1 MTKFASR
8 TDGAESLGPTGGPK
22 VTSPA
27 AAPIA
32 ANGPFT
38 DAVEAHAIP
47 DHPGAEKGLLGVKAP
62 FGWRQTDDIEDRLR
76 AAGVPSPYA
85 NDKI

>member
-8 TDGAESLGPTGGPK
+8 TDGLESLSATGGPQLK
-22 VTSPA
+22 VEKPL
-27 AAPIA
+27 A
-32 ANGPFT
+32 ANGAFT

-62 FGWRQTDDIEDRLR
+62 YGWRQTGDIEDRLR